1 MALTAETVVKMYIKV
16 LGAEKVLSLCHFTR
30 EEILASLIK
39 KDVFA
44 VFSEEEVFQYLLD
57 KHGPDKLRQMIDRI
71 SRKQSESHGC

>member
-1 MALTAETVVKMYIKV
+1 MALTAETVVKMYIKA

-44 VFSEEEVFQYLLD
+44 VLGKEDVLQHLLD
-57 KHGPDKLRQMIDRI
+57 ELGPDQLHQMIDQI
-71 SRKQSESHGC
+71 SRKQSESH